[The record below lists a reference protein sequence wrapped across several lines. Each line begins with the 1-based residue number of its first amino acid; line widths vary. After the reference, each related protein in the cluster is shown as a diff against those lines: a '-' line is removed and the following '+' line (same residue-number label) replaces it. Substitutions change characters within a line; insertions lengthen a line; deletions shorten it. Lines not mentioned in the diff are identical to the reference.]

1 MQKLVFNIYIIKTI
15 LLKIYLLSI
24 LFMSNKIKLFFLG
37 NCASIPT
44 SKRNLSSLLIN
55 YDGFNYLF
63 DTPENV
69 QQQIMKAKQSIL
81 KIDSIFITHTH
92 GDHLYGLYGLLSSMH
107 LNNRTKVLNI
117 FVPFSYRKK
126 IKDSI
131 KLLVNNINF
140 KINIKGVKSN
150 FKYENHNII
159 VNSIKLNHNI
169 STYGYIFKVKDK
181 IGKFNKEKALKLGI
195 PQGPL
200 FSKLQKGKSIKLNK
214 RIIQPKDVMNYKYK
228 KKGIK
233 IAYLL
238 DTMVLKKIPK
248 KLKDTNYLVHES
260 TFLKKHAL
268 KAKKVQ
274 HSILENVLVF
284 SKKLDLKKLFLTHI
298 SSRYKNFEE
307 FNKIIKKYYKNNTR
321 TNKVIIVKN
330 LECYEIDVY
339 L

>member
-1 MQKLVFNIYIIKTI
+1 
-15 LLKIYLLSI
+15 
-24 LFMSNKIKLFFLG
+24 
-37 NCASIPT
+37 
-44 SKRNLSSLLIN
+44 
-55 YDGFNYLF
+55 
-63 DTPENV
+63 
-69 QQQIMKAKQSIL
+69 
-81 KIDSIFITHTH
+81 
-92 GDHLYGLYGLLSSMH
+92 
-107 LNNRTKVLNI
+107 
-117 FVPFSYRKK
+117 
-126 IKDSI
+126 
-131 KLLVNNINF
+131 
-140 KINIKGVKSN
+140 
-150 FKYENHNII
+150 
-159 VNSIKLNHNI
+159 
-169 STYGYIFKVKDK
+169 
-181 IGKFNKEKALKLGI
+181 
-195 PQGPL
+195 
-200 FSKLQKGKSIKLNK
+200 
-214 RIIQPKDVMNYKYK
+214 MNYKYK